1 MYVVRN
7 IGNSGPPLFPH
18 IRTIPY
24 LTNAGTEIRVKKSRE
39 IYPGL
44 RIKSLARFTIT
55 QKQQYH
61 LLSHR
66 LE

>member
-24 LTNAGTEIRVKKSRE
+24 LTNAGTEIRVKKKPGDLSRPA
-39 IYPGL
+39 Y
-44 RIKSLARFTIT
+44 
-55 QKQQYH
+55 
-61 LLSHR
+61 
-66 LE
+66 